1 MRLAPPLASGFLLGV
16 ALASPLVAQAQAP
29 APGGVWALT
38 NARIE
43 TVTKGTIEKGT
54 IVIRNGLI
62 EAVGANVTPPGD
74 ARVVNLTGRTI
85 YPGFIDLTSSMGLP
99 TPPQPQGFGGGGG
112 GGGGGA
118 AAQNTSG
125 PRYIGL
131 EPGRVV
137 ANEITP
143 PAADIRAA
151 RDAGIT
157 AALVAPSRGAFRGLS
172 ALVPMRDDSS
182 ARYVVKAP
190 VAMHMGFQGVAG
202 RYPGTLLGVIAYER
216 QQLYD
221 AQRHGLLMDRYK
233 AGQRGVARPSYDANL
248 DALVPVVRG
257 QLPAFFAA
265 SNENEIRRAIDI
277 AKEFDLK
284 LTIVGATEAFRTMDA
299 LKGAR
304 PLVVSVDFPQP
315 MEVTGW
321 AYRGAVRRELNDSAT
336 RDASVRKIIEAN
348 AATLN
353 KAGIKFALAPG
364 ALRPNEFIANVQKAI
379 AAGLPRDVAVEA
391 LTIRAAEIA
400 GVGDQ
405 LGSIEQGKIA
415 DLVVSDGPALAQ
427 NARLRTV
434 FVDGIDYDVIPA
446 TGAGRNGQR
455 AAGGG
460 GRGGSGGEMAQVAGT
475 WVLTVNGP
483 QGAVTSTL
491 TLTQSADAL
500 DGQMISEFGNAAI
513 NDGRVNGRNVSWQAS
528 FQIGGERTTVNF
540 EAEVDG
546 NRMTGRARVGEAA
559 AMTFT
564 AEKKP

>member
-1 MRLAPPLASGFLLGV
+1 MRLAPPLASGFLLGF
-16 ALASPLVAQAQAP
+16 ALVVPRAAQSQARAS
-29 APGGVWALT
+29 GGTWALT
-38 NARIE
+38 NVRIE

-54 IVIRNGLI
+54 VVIRDGLI

-74 ARVVNLTGRTI
+74 ARVVDLTGRTI

-99 TPPQPQGFGGGGG
+99 AAPQPQGFQG

-118 AAQNTSG
+118 GAQNAAAQT
-125 PRYIGL
+125 RTVGL
-131 EPGRVV
+131 EPGRVIATEV
-137 ANEITP
+137 AP
-143 PAADIRAA
+143 SAADVRAA

-182 ARYVVKAP
+182 AHFVVKAP

-202 RYPGTLLGVIAYER
+202 RYPGTLLGVISYER
-216 QQLYD
+216 QALYD

-233 AGQRGVARPSYDANL
+233 AGQRGVPRPSYDANL

-265 SNENEIRRAIDI
+265 STENEIRRAVDI

-284 LTIVGATEAFRTMDA
+284 LTIVGGTEAFRALDA

-304 PLVVSVDFPQP
+304 PLVVSVDFPQAL
-315 MEVTGW
+315 EVTGW
-321 AYRGAVRRELNDSAT
+321 AYRGAQRRELNDSAT
-336 RDASVRKIIEAN
+336 RDAAVRKIVEAN
-348 AATLN
+348 AASLN
-353 KAGIKFALAPG
+353 KAGVRFALASG
-364 ALRPNEFIANVQKAI
+364 ALKPNDFIANVRKAI
-379 AAGLPRDVAVEA
+379 AAGLPRDVAIEA

-405 LGSIEQGKIA
+405 LGSIEPGKIA
-415 DLVVSDGPALAQ
+415 NLVVSDGPPLAD

-434 FVDGIDYDVIPA
+434 FVDGVDYDVTPPA
-446 TGAGRNGQR
+446 PAGRNGQR
-455 AAGGG
+455 AGGAGQA
-460 GRGGSGGEMAQVAGT
+460 GRAEAAQVAGSWT
-475 WVLTVNGP
+475 LTVAGPNGTM
-483 QGAVTSTL
+483 TSTM
-491 TLTQSADAL
+491 TLTQTGDAL
-500 DGQMISEFGNAAI
+500 DGNMISEFGTAAI
-513 NDGRVNGRNVSWQAS
+513 SDGRVNGRALTWQAA
-528 FQIGGERTTVNF
+528 FQIGGERTTVSF

-546 NRMTGRARVGEAA
+546 NRMTGRARTGEMG

-564 AEKKP
+564 AEKRP

>member
-1 MRLAPPLASGFLLGV
+1 MRLAPPLTSGFLLGV
-16 ALASPLVAQAQAP
+16 ALVVPRVAQTQAP
-29 APGGVWALT
+29 ASVGTWALT

-54 IVIRNGLI
+54 IVIRDGII

-74 ARVVNLTGRTI
+74 ARVVDLTGRTV

-99 TPPQPQGFGGGGG
+99 TPPQPQGGFGGGGG
-112 GGGGGA
+112 GGGGQA
-118 AAQNTSG
+118 AAAPARNV
-125 PRYIGL
+125 GL
-131 EPGRVV
+131 EPGRVI
-137 ANEITP
+137 ANEVAP

-202 RYPGTLLGVIAYER
+202 RYPATLLGVIAYER

-221 AQRHGLLMDRYK
+221 AQRHGILMDRYK
-233 AGQRGVARPSYDANL
+233 AGQRGMARPSYDADL

-265 SNENEIRRAIDI
+265 SSENEIRRAIDI

-284 LTIVGATEAFRTMDA
+284 LTIVGATEGFRAVDA

-304 PLVVSVDFPQP
+304 PVVVSVDFPQP
-315 MEVTGW
+315 VEVTGW
-321 AYRGAVRRELNDSAT
+321 AYRGAQRRELNDSAT
-336 RDASVRKIIEAN
+336 RDASVRKIVEAN

-353 KAGIKFALAPG
+353 RAGVKFALAPG
-364 ALRPNEFIANVQKAI
+364 ALRPNDFVANVRKAI
-379 AAGLPRDVAVEA
+379 AAGLPREVAVEA

-405 LGSIEQGKIA
+405 LGSIEAGKIA
-415 DLVVSDGPALAQ
+415 DLVVSDGPPLAE
-427 NARLRTV
+427 NARIRTV

-446 TGAGRNGQR
+446 ARNAQR
-455 AAGGG
+455 AGGG
-460 GRGGSGGEMAQVAGT
+460 GRGAGGEMAQVAGT
-475 WVLTVNGP
+475 WTVTVNGP
-483 QGAVTSTL
+483 QGAMTSTM
-491 TLTQSADAL
+491 TMTQTADAI
-500 DGQMISEFGNAAI
+500 DGNMISELGTAAI
-513 NDGRVNGRNVSWQAS
+513 SDGRVNGRTVTWSAS
-528 FQIGGERTTVNF
+528 FQMGGERTTVNF
-540 EAEVDG
+540 EGEVDG
-546 NRMTGRARVGEAA
+546 NRMTGRLRAGEMGT
-559 AMTFT
+559 MTFT
-564 AEKKP
+564 AERKP

>member
-1 MRLAPPLASGFLLGV
+1 MRLAPPLVSGLLLGV
-16 ALASPLVAQAQAP
+16 ALASPRVAQAQAP
-29 APGGVWALT
+29 AKGGVWALT

-54 IVIRNGLI
+54 IVIRDGLI

-74 ARVVNLTGRTI
+74 ARVVDVSGRTI

-112 GGGGGA
+112 GGGGGN
-118 AAQNTSG
+118 AQHASG
-125 PRYIGL
+125 PRYVGL

-143 PAADIRAA
+143 PAADIRSA

-190 VAMHMGFQGVAG
+190 VAMHMGFQGAAG

-265 SNENEIRRAIDI
+265 SNENEIRRAVDI

-304 PLVVSVDFPQP
+304 PLVVSVDFPQA

-321 AYRGAVRRELNDSAT
+321 AYRGAVRRELNDSAS
-336 RDASVRKIIEAN
+336 RDASVRKVVEAN
-348 AATLN
+348 AAALN

-364 ALRPNEFIANVQKAI
+364 ALRPNDFIANVHKAI
-379 AAGLPRDVAVEA
+379 DAGLPRDVAVEA

-405 LGSIEQGKIA
+405 LGSIEPGKIA

-427 NARLRTV
+427 NARIRTV
-434 FVDGIDYDVIPA
+434 FVDGIDYDVSPPA
-446 TGAGRNGQR
+446 PAGRNGQR
-455 AAGGG
+455 AGAA
-460 GRGGSGGEMAQVAGT
+460 GRGGGEMAQVAGT
-475 WVLTVNGP
+475 WVMTVNGP
-483 QGAVTSTL
+483 QGALTSTL
-491 TLTQSADAL
+491 TLTQSADAI
-500 DGQMISEFGNAAI
+500 DGQIISEFGNSAI
-513 NDGRVNGRNVSWQAS
+513 SDGRVSGRNVTWQAS
-528 FQIGGERTTVNF
+528 FQIGGERQTVNF

-546 NRMTGRARVGEAA
+546 NRMTGRARMGEMA

-564 AEKKP
+564 AEKRP

>member
-16 ALASPLVAQAQAP
+16 ALVAPRVAQSQAS
-29 APGGVWALT
+29 GGTWALT

-54 IVIRNGLI
+54 IVIRDGLI

-74 ARVVNLTGRTI
+74 ARVVDLSGRTI

-99 TPPQPQGFGGGGG
+99 TSPQPQGFGGGGG

-118 AAQNTSG
+118 QTAAAQ
-125 PRYIGL
+125 PRAIGL
-131 EPGRVV
+131 EPGRVIATEV
-137 ANEITP
+137 AP
-143 PAADIRAA
+143 AAADIRAA
-151 RDAGIT
+151 RDVGIT

-172 ALVPMRDDSS
+172 ALIPMRDDSS
-182 ARYVVKAP
+182 ARFVVKAP

-233 AGQRGVARPSYDANL
+233 AGQRGVPRPSYDVNL

-277 AKEFDLK
+277 GKEFDLK
-284 LTIVGATEAFRTMDA
+284 VTLVGATEAFRTLDV

-304 PLVVSVDFPQP
+304 PLVVSVDFPQA

-321 AYRGAVRRELNDSAT
+321 AYRGAQRRELNDSAT
-336 RDASVRKIIEAN
+336 RDAAVRKIVEAN
-348 AATLN
+348 AAALN
-353 KAGIKFALAPG
+353 KAGVRFALAPG
-364 ALRPNEFIANVQKAI
+364 ALRPNDFVANVRKAI
-379 AAGLPRDVAVEA
+379 AAGLPREVAVEA

-405 LGSIEQGKIA
+405 LGSIEPGKIA
-415 DLVVSDGPALAQ
+415 DLVVADGPALAE
-427 NARLRTV
+427 NARIRTV
-434 FVDGIDYDVIPA
+434 FVDGIDHDVIPA
-446 TGAGRNGQR
+446 GPTGRNGQR
-455 AAGGG
+455 AGGG
-460 GRGGSGGEMAQVAGT
+460 GPAARGGGETAQVAGSWT
-475 WVLTVNGP
+475 MTVSGP
-483 QGAVTSTL
+483 QGPMTSTM
-491 TLTQSADAL
+491 TLTQTGDAL
-500 DGQMISEFGNAAI
+500 DGSIVSELGTSTIS
-513 NDGRVNGRNVSWQAS
+513 DGRVNGRNVSWQAS
-528 FQIGGERTTVNF
+528 FQIGGERTTVTF

-546 NRMTGRARVGEAA
+546 NRMTGRARAGEMAP
-559 AMTFT
+559 MTFT
-564 AEKKP
+564 AEKRP

>member
-1 MRLAPPLASGFLLGV
+1 MRLAPPLVSGLLLGV
-16 ALASPLVAQAQAP
+16 ALASPRVAQAQAP
-29 APGGVWALT
+29 AKGGVWALT

-54 IVIRNGLI
+54 IVIRDGLI

-74 ARVVNLTGRTI
+74 ARVVDLSGRTI

-112 GGGGGA
+112 GGGGGN
-118 AAQNTSG
+118 AQNASG
-125 PRYIGL
+125 PRYVGL

-143 PAADIRAA
+143 PAADIRSA

-157 AALVAPSRGAFRGLS
+157 AALDAPSRGAFRGLS

-190 VAMHMGFQGVAG
+190 VAMHMGFQGAAG

-265 SNENEIRRAIDI
+265 SNENEIRRAVDI

-304 PLVVSVDFPQP
+304 PLVVSVDFPQA

-321 AYRGAVRRELNDSAT
+321 AYRGAVRRELNDSAS
-336 RDASVRKIIEAN
+336 RDASVRKVVEAN
-348 AATLN
+348 AAALN

-364 ALRPNEFIANVQKAI
+364 ALRPNDFIANVHKAI
-379 AAGLPRDVAVEA
+379 DAGLPRDVAVEA

-405 LGSIEQGKIA
+405 LGSIEPGKIA

-427 NARLRTV
+427 NARIRTV
-434 FVDGIDYDVIPA
+434 FVDGIDYDVSPPA
-446 TGAGRNGQR
+446 PAGRNGQR
-455 AAGGG
+455 AGAA
-460 GRGGSGGEMAQVAGT
+460 GRGGGEMAQVAGT
-475 WVLTVNGP
+475 WVMTVNGP
-483 QGAVTSTL
+483 QGALTSTL
-491 TLTQSADAL
+491 TLTQSADAI
-500 DGQMISEFGNAAI
+500 DGQIISEFGNSAI
-513 NDGRVNGRNVSWQAS
+513 SDGRVSGRNVTWQAS
-528 FQIGGERTTVNF
+528 FQIGGERQTVNF

-546 NRMTGRARVGEAA
+546 NRMTGRARMGEMA

-564 AEKKP
+564 AEKRP

>member
-16 ALASPLVAQAQAP
+16 ALVVPRVAQAQAP
-29 APGGVWALT
+29 ASGGAWALT

-43 TVTKGTIEKGT
+43 TITKGTIEKGT
-54 IVIRNGLI
+54 IVIRDGII

-74 ARVVNLTGRTI
+74 ARVVDLTGRTV

-99 TPPQPQGFGGGGG
+99 TPPQPQGGFGGGGG
-112 GGGGGA
+112 GGGGQA
-118 AAQNTSG
+118 AASPARNV
-125 PRYIGL
+125 GL
-131 EPGRVV
+131 EPGRVI
-137 ANEITP
+137 ANEVAP
-143 PAADIRAA
+143 PAADVRAA

-202 RYPGTLLGVIAYER
+202 RYPATLLGVIAYER

-221 AQRHGLLMDRYK
+221 AQRHGILMDRYK
-233 AGQRGVARPSYDANL
+233 AGQRGMARPSYDADL

-265 SNENEIRRAIDI
+265 SSENEIRRAIDI

-284 LTIVGATEAFRTMDA
+284 LTIVGATEGFRAVDA

-304 PLVVSVDFPQP
+304 PVVVSVDFPQAV
-315 MEVTGW
+315 EVTGW
-321 AYRGAVRRELNDSAT
+321 AYRGAQRRELNDSAT
-336 RDASVRKIIEAN
+336 RDASVRKIVEAN

-353 KAGIKFALAPG
+353 RAGVKFALAAG
-364 ALRPNEFIANVQKAI
+364 ALRPNDFIANVRKAI
-379 AAGLPRDVAVEA
+379 AAGLPREVAVEA

-405 LGSIEQGKIA
+405 LGSIETGKIA
-415 DLVVSDGPALAQ
+415 DLVVSDGPPLAE
-427 NARLRTV
+427 NARIRTV

-446 TGAGRNGQR
+446 AARNAQR
-455 AAGGG
+455 AGGG
-460 GRGGSGGEMAQVAGT
+460 GRGAGGEMAQVAGT
-475 WVLTVNGP
+475 WTVTVNGP
-483 QGAVTSTL
+483 QGAMTSTM
-491 TLTQSADAL
+491 TMTQTADAI
-500 DGQMISEFGNAAI
+500 DGNMISELGTAAI
-513 NDGRVNGRNVSWQAS
+513 SDGRVNGRTVTWSAS
-528 FQIGGERTTVNF
+528 FQMGGERTTVNF
-540 EAEVDG
+540 EGEVDG
-546 NRMTGRARVGEAA
+546 NRMTGRLRAGEMGT
-559 AMTFT
+559 MTFT
-564 AEKKP
+564 AERKP